1 MSMARRRTS
10 KGRVRAGNLLAAV
23 PSSRA
28 LFKTTD
34 HGEPISIQP
43 RDLGVA
49 GDRWIEPFLV
59 ANRPT
64 LRRLDLRPDI
74 RVDPLPRLLL
84 HPGPKVGAIPLL
96 NPSTRKV
103 AAGLLVEPRF
113 RWAALGSVFSAIGF
127 SVEPSLGGA
136 PLVPGSAREVPPWLL
151 AAPVIERIAALL
163 RHRRRGFVTR
173 DEYRASPRG
182 RVDWSRWAT
191 HDVPAGRWTSLPCR
205 FSDPDDDPD
214 LISAIR
220 WTLERLEEELS
231 TVAWSPP
238 ARVLLGR
245 TVELQTM
252 IGTGVSRRPSPT
264 WSPIGNSEWLSSA
277 VEAMTWVAEER
288 GLGGSRTLDGLSWD
302 LSIDA
307 VWEAWVSAFA
317 ADLARQL
324 GMVASPFAGV
334 RRYLRWKGAFE
345 SMGSLAPDVE
355 LRSPGRTIWID
366 AKYKPHIAQ
375 LRRRGWQGL
384 TDDVR
389 EAHRADL
396 HQALAYGAIGDSET
410 VDTVLV
416 YPQLSAD
423 SEPLFTQTTV
433 ASGRRRVQL
442 LLASLPFGFAGSEP
456 MRHSIELWRRTL
468 AA

>member
-1 MSMARRRTS
+1 MKMAKGRAS
-10 KGRVRAGNLLAAV
+10 KGRARAGNLLAAV
-23 PSSRA
+23 PSSRP

-34 HGEPISIQP
+34 HGEPVSIQP
-43 RDLGVA
+43 LELGLA
-49 GDRWIEPFLV
+49 GDRWIEPFLE

-64 LRRLDLRPDI
+64 LKRLDLRPDV

-113 RWAALGSVFSAIGF
+113 HWAALGSVFSAIGF

-136 PLVPGSAREVPPWLL
+136 PLVPGSAREVPAWLL

-163 RHRRRGFVTR
+163 KHRRRGFVTR
-173 DEYRASPRG
+173 DEYRTAPRG

-191 HDVPAGRWTSLPCR
+191 HDVPNGRWTAFPCR

-214 LISAIR
+214 VISAIR
-220 WTLERLEEELS
+220 WTLKRLAEELS

-245 TVELQTM
+245 TVELQAM
-252 IGTGVSRRPSPT
+252 IGVGISRRPSPT
-264 WSPIGNSEWLSSA
+264 WSPMGNSEWLSSA

-307 VWEAWVSAFA
+307 VWEAWVAAFA
-317 ADLARQL
+317 SDLARQF
-324 GMVASPFAGV
+324 GMVASPFASV
-334 RRYLRWKGAFE
+334 RRHLRWSGAFD

-355 LRSPGRTIWID
+355 LRGPGRTVWID
-366 AKYKPHIAQ
+366 AKYKPHMTL

-384 TDDVR
+384 TDDIR

-396 HQALAYGAIGDSET
+396 HQALAYGALGDSD
-410 VDTVLV
+410 VMDTVLV
-416 YPQLSAD
+416 YPQLGENSSSTFSHAIV
-423 SEPLFTQTTV
+423 S
-433 ASGRRRVQL
+433 SGRRRVRL
-442 LLASLPFGFAGSEP
+442 LLASLPFGFNGAEHRDAALLAWKKS
-456 MRHSIELWRRTL
+456 L